1 MSDFKFHVVR
11 VINRQFKRLDVA
23 GILTS
28 KNDAEQFRAEF
39 GDQSIPVSCL
49 TLDQVKELLVKERL
63 GELADVLLRLEVA
76 DSHRQQAKITQTFSI
91 TNDRRTAQQIAADI
105 SARRIWPS
113 GPA

>member
-1 MSDFKFHVVR
+1 MSDFKFYVVR
-11 VINRQFKRLDVA
+11 VVNRQRKLLDVA
-23 GILTS
+23 GIFTS
-28 KNDAEQFRAEF
+28 MNDAEHFRSEIRDA
-39 GDQSIPVSCL
+39 SIPVACV
-49 TLDQVKELLVKERL
+49 TLDQIKEMLVKERL

-105 SARRIWPS
+105 AARRTWPS